1 VPGIV
6 EVKRGFSLSS
16 LDLDHQLPDKQS
28 YERRLAAAQ
37 VRMLEIEQHFRV
49 SGRRG
54 IIVFEGWDAGGKGG
68 AIQRLTAKLDPHWL
82 RVWAIGPPNPDDQ
95 ARHYLFRFWEK
106 LPLPGHLAVFD
117 RSWYGR
123 VLVERV
129 EGLIS
134 REQWQRA
141 YHEINEF
148 EEMLVDDGVR
158 LVKIFLHVS
167 AEEQLKRLAERIA
180 DPLKHW
186 KIEASD
192 IRNFSRRRDYLVAMD
207 DMFAQTST
215 KTACWH
221 AIAGEHKW
229 FARVAAIETAVKQLG
244 KGLKLGP
251 LPVDRGVE
259 KAARKLLGK
268 KELAALGIAPRKAK

>member
-1 VPGIV
+1 MPGIV
-6 EVKRGFSLSS
+6 EVKRGFSLAS
-16 LDLDHQLPDKQS
+16 LGLDHQLPDKRR
-28 YERRLAAAQ
+28 YEQRLEAAQ
-37 VRMLEIEQHFRV
+37 VAMLEIEQHFRV

-54 IIVFEGWDAGGKGG
+54 IIAFEGWDAGGKGG

-82 RVWAIGPPNPDDQ
+82 RVWAIGPPSPEEQ

-129 EGLIS
+129 EGLIKPG
-134 REQWQRA
+134 EWQRA
-141 YHEINEF
+141 YREINAF
-148 EEMLVDDGVR
+148 EQMLVDDGIH

-167 AEEQLKRLAERIA
+167 AEEQLKRLGERIA

-186 KIEASD
+186 KIEADD
-192 IRNFSRRRDYLVAMD
+192 IRNFSRRRDYLIAMD
-207 DMFAQTST
+207 EMFAQTST
-215 KTACWH
+215 KTARWH
-221 AIAGEHKW
+221 AVAGEHKW
-229 FARVAAIETAVKQLG
+229 FARVAAIETAVKVLG

-251 LPVDRGVE
+251 QPVDSAVE
-259 KAARKLLGK
+259 QTARRLLGD
-268 KELAALGIAPRKAK
+268 KELAALGFSSNKLR

>member
-1 VPGIV
+1 MPEII

-16 LDLDHQLPDKQS
+16 LELDYGLPDRRH
-28 YERRLAAAQ
+28 YEQRLEAAQ
-37 VRMLEIEQHFRV
+37 IAMLEIEQGFRV

-82 RVWAIGPPNPDDQ
+82 RVWAIGAPSPEEQ

-106 LPLPGHLAVFD
+106 LPLPGHLAIFD

-129 EGLIS
+129 EGLIK
-134 REQWQRA
+134 RAEWQRS
-141 YHEINEF
+141 YREINQF
-148 EEMLVDDGVR
+148 EQMLVNDGIR

-167 AEEQLKRLAERIA
+167 ADEQLKRLAERIA

-186 KIEASD
+186 KVEADD
-192 IRNFSRRRDYLVAMD
+192 IRNFSRRSDYLIALD
-207 DMFAQTST
+207 EMFARTST
-215 KTACWH
+215 KTAPWY
-221 AIAGEHKW
+221 AVAGEHKW
-229 FARVAAIETAVKQLG
+229 FARVAAIETAVKVLG
-244 KGLKLGP
+244 NGLKLGP
-251 LPVDRGVE
+251 LPVDGAVE
-259 KAARKLLGK
+259 ETARKVLGGT
-268 KELAALGIAPRKAK
+268 ELVALGFAPRKAK